1 MRTKRTVRHSAEVIV
16 VGLGAMG
23 SAALYQ
29 LAKRGIK
36 VTGIDR
42 FAPPHDRG
50 SSHGESRI
58 TRQAIGEG
66 EEYVPFALRSHEI
79 WRELEADT
87 GRSLF
92 SPIGGLI
99 IGRRTDSGIHG
110 HADFIGRTIAAARQ
124 FRIEH
129 EVLTPGEVTKRFP
142 QFRLA
147 GDETC
152 YYEPGAGFLR
162 PELCIETQIH
172 RARELGAVVRTG
184 ETVTRVTA
192 DGTSV
197 TVVTNIA
204 TYTAA
209 RIIVTAGAWVPQLL
223 GGIYAKV
230 LRIYPQ
236 TLYWFAPDDPA
247 VFTPERF
254 PIFIWRHGAGED
266 DHFYGFP
273 VVGEGVKLATEQ
285 FTHTIEPDDA
295 REESS
300 AGDAQRMHDAQVRG
314 RLLGVSS
321 RCVHAVRCL
330 YTVTPGFGFL
340 IDRHPEWEQ
349 VLVASPC
356 SGHGFK
362 HSAAIG
368 EALAERVTNGT
379 SRLDLTPFS
388 LAGTIA
394 RRFP

>member
-1 MRTKRTVRHSAEVIV
+1 MTGRSDVIV

-29 LAKRGIK
+29 LARRGVA

-42 FAPPHDRG
+42 FTPPHDRG

-99 IGRRTDSGIHG
+99 VGRHTDAGLHG
-110 HADFIGRTIAAARQ
+110 QADFIGRTIAAARR

-129 EVLTPGEVTKRFP
+129 EVLTPGDVTKRFP

-162 PELCIETQIH
+162 PELCVAAQLD
-172 RARELGAVVRTG
+172 RARALGAAVRTG
-184 ETVTRVTA
+184 EAVTRVTA
-192 DGTSV
+192 DATSV
-197 TVVTNIA
+197 TVVTSAA
-204 TYTAA
+204 TYTAG
-209 RIIVTAGAWVPQLL
+209 RVVVTAGAWAPLLL
-223 GGIYAKV
+223 GGAYAKV
-230 LRIYPQ
+230 LRVYPQ
-236 TLYWFAPDDPA
+236 TLYWFAPDDA
-247 VFTPERF
+247 TAFTPERF
-254 PIFIWRHGAGED
+254 PIFIWRHGAGEP
-266 DHFYGFP
+266 DHFYGIP
-273 VVGEGVKLATEQ
+273 VVGEGVKLGTEQ
-285 FTHTIEPDDA
+285 FTRTIEPDAA
-295 REESS
+295 RQAPSP
-300 AGDAQRMHDAQVRG
+300 ADAQRMYEAQVRG

-321 RCVHAVRCL
+321 RCVRAVTCL
-330 YTVTPGFGFL
+330 YTVAPGFGFL
-340 IDRHPEWEQ
+340 IDRHPEWER

-356 SGHGFK
+356 SGHGFN

-368 EALAERVTNGT
+368 EAIAEHAIEGT

-388 LAGTIA
+388 LGRFGTLIQESA
-394 RRFP
+394 P

>member
-1 MRTKRTVRHSAEVIV
+1 MNALHSTDVIV

-29 LAKRGIK
+29 LARRG
-36 VTGIDR
+36 VRATGIDR
-42 FAPPHDRG
+42 FTPPHDRG

-92 SPIGGLI
+92 SQIGGLI

-110 HADFIGRTIAAARQ
+110 HGDFVGRTIAAAER
-124 FRIEH
+124 FNIDH
-129 EVLTPGEVTKRFP
+129 EVLEPAEVMRRFP

-152 YYEPGAGFLR
+152 YFEPGAGFLR
-162 PELCIETQIH
+162 PELCVATQLD
-172 RARELGAVVRTG
+172 RARELGAAVRTG
-184 ETVTRVTA
+184 ETVIRVTA

-197 TVVTNIA
+197 TVTTDA
-204 TYTAA
+204 GTYSAA
-209 RIIVTAGAWVPQLL
+209 RAIVTAGAWASQLL
-223 GGIYAKV
+223 GGAYAKM
-230 LRIYPQ
+230 LRVYPQ
-236 TLYWFAPDDPA
+236 TLYWFAAHDEMA
-247 VFTPERF
+247 FTPGRF
-254 PIFIWRHGAGED
+254 PIFIWRHSAGEN

-273 VVGEGVKLATEQ
+273 VVGQGVKLATEQ
-285 FTHTIEPDDA
+285 FTDTIDPNQVRPA
-295 REESS
+295 PS
-300 AGDAQRMHDAQVRG
+300 AADAQRMHEAQVRG

-321 RCVHAVRCL
+321 RCVRAVTCL

-340 IDRHPEWEQ
+340 IDRHPEWEN

-368 EALAERVTNGT
+368 EALAERAMTGA
-379 SRLDLTPFS
+379 SRLDLAPFS
-388 LAGTIA
+388 WA
-394 RRFP
+394 RFGV

>member
-1 MRTKRTVRHSAEVIV
+1 MTASRDVIV

-23 SAALYQ
+23 SAALHQ
-29 LAKRGIK
+29 LACRGIN

-110 HADFIGRTIAAARQ
+110 HADFIGRTIAAAKR

-129 EVLTPGEVTKRFP
+129 EVLTPSEVTKRFP
-142 QFRLA
+142 QFQLA

-162 PELCIETQIH
+162 PEECVATQLD
-172 RARELGAVVRTG
+172 RARALGAGVRTG
-184 ETVTRVTA
+184 ETVTRVTGDA
-192 DGTSV
+192 TSV
-197 TVVTNIA
+197 TVVTNAA
-204 TYTAA
+204 TYSAG
-209 RIIVTAGAWVPQLL
+209 RVIVTAGAWVPQLL
-223 GGIYAKV
+223 GGAYAKV
-230 LRIYPQ
+230 LRVYPQ
-236 TLYWFAPDDPA
+236 TLYWFTPDDAAAFMPG
-247 VFTPERF
+247 RF
-254 PIFIWRHGAGED
+254 PIFIWRPGAGED

-273 VVGEGVKLATEQ
+273 IVGEGVKLATER
-285 FTHTIEPDDA
+285 FTRTIEPDDA
-295 REESS
+295 RQVPS
-300 AGDAQRMHDAQVRG
+300 AADAPRMHESQVRG
-314 RLLGVSS
+314 HLLGVSS
-321 RCVHAVRCL
+321 RCIRAVTCL
-330 YTVTPGFGFL
+330 YTVAPGFGFV
-340 IDRHPEWEQ
+340 IDRHPDWEH

-356 SGHGFK
+356 SGDGFK

-368 EALAERVTNGT
+368 EALAERVINGT

-388 LAGTIA
+388 LA
-394 RRFP
+394 RFGPGL

>member
-1 MRTKRTVRHSAEVIV
+1 MSGRRSADVIV
-16 VGLGAMG
+16 IGLGAMG

-29 LAKRGIK
+29 LARRGVA

-42 FAPPHDRG
+42 FAPPHNRG

-110 HADFIGRTIAAARQ
+110 HADFVGRTIAAAQR
-124 FRIEH
+124 FDIEH
-129 EVLTPGEVTKRFP
+129 EVLTPGEVTTRFP

-162 PELCIETQIH
+162 PELCIATQLD
-172 RARELGAVVRTG
+172 RARALGAIIRTG
-184 ETVTRVTA
+184 ESVTRLTA
-192 DGTSV
+192 DADSV
-197 TVVTNIA
+197 TVVTS
-204 TYTAA
+204 TGTHTAE
-209 RIIVTAGAWVPQLL
+209 RVVVTAGAWAPQLL
-223 GGIYAKV
+223 GGVYAKV
-230 LRIYPQ
+230 LRVYSQ
-236 TLYWFAPDDPA
+236 TLFWFAPDDDEA
-247 VFTPERF
+247 FTPGGF

-273 VVGEGVKLATEQ
+273 VIDEGVKLATEQ
-285 FTHTIEPDDA
+285 FTHTVEPDGDRPA
-295 REESS
+295 PP

-321 RCVHAVRCL
+321 RCVRAATCF
-330 YTVTPGFGFL
+330 YTVAPGFGFV
-340 IDRHPEWEQ
+340 IDRHPEWER

-368 EALAERVTNGT
+368 EALAERVTDGA

-388 LAGTIA
+388 LA
-394 RRFP
+394 RFA

>member
-1 MRTKRTVRHSAEVIV
+1 MSAHHSADVIV

-29 LAKRGIK
+29 LARRGIT

-42 FAPPHDRG
+42 FTPPHDRG

-87 GRSLF
+87 GRSLL

-110 HADFIGRTIAAARQ
+110 HADFIGRTIAAAER

-129 EVLTPGEVTKRFP
+129 EVLTPGEITTRFP

-162 PELCIETQIH
+162 PEECVATQLD
-172 RARELGAVVRTG
+172 RARALGAAVRTG
-184 ETVTRVTA
+184 EAVTRVTA
-192 DGTSV
+192 DATSV
-197 TVVTNIA
+197 TVVTSAA
-204 TYTAA
+204 TYTAG
-209 RIIVTAGAWVPQLL
+209 RVIVNAGAWAPQLL
-223 GGIYAKV
+223 GSAYATV
-230 LRIYPQ
+230 LRVYPQ
-236 TLYWFAPDDPA
+236 TLYWFAPDDA
-247 VFTPERF
+247 TAFTPGRF

-273 VVGEGVKLATEQ
+273 VVGSGVKLATEQ
-285 FTHTIEPDDA
+285 FTHTIEPDDVRQA
-295 REESS
+295 PS
-300 AGDAQRMHDAQVRG
+300 AADAQRMHEAQVRG
-314 RLLGVSS
+314 RLVGVSP
-321 RCVHAVRCL
+321 RCIRAVTCL
-330 YTVTPGFGFL
+330 YTVTPGFGFV
-340 IDRHPEWEQ
+340 IDRHPQWEH

-368 EALAERVTNGT
+368 EALAERAIDGT

-388 LAGTIA
+388 LARFGTN
-394 RRFP
+394 P

>member
-1 MRTKRTVRHSAEVIV
+1 MTAASDVIV

-29 LAKRGIK
+29 LARRGIT

-42 FAPPHDRG
+42 FTPPHDRG

-110 HADFIGRTIAAARQ
+110 HADFIGRTIAAAKR

-162 PELCIETQIH
+162 PELCVATQLD
-172 RARELGAVVRTG
+172 RARALGAVVRTG
-184 ETVTRVTA
+184 EAVTRVTA
-192 DGTSV
+192 DATSV
-197 TVVTNIA
+197 TVVTNAA
-204 TYTAA
+204 TYTA
-209 RIIVTAGAWVPQLL
+209 RRLIVTAGAWVPQLL
-223 GGIYAKV
+223 GGAFAKV
-230 LRIYPQ
+230 LRVYPQ
-236 TLYWFAPDDPA
+236 TLYWFAPDDAAAFAPG
-247 VFTPERF
+247 RF

-285 FTHTIEPDDA
+285 FTHTIDPDDVRAGADAGRCAADA
-295 REESS
+295 RGASAWTPPGCESS
-300 AGDAQRMHDAQVRG
+300 LLTRGDVPLHGDARVRL
-314 RLLGVSS
+314 R
-321 RCVHAVRCL
+321 
-330 YTVTPGFGFL
+330 
-340 IDRHPEWEQ
+340 DRS
-349 VLVASPC
+349 AS
-356 SGHGFK
+356 
-362 HSAAIG
+362 
-368 EALAERVTNGT
+368 
-379 SRLDLTPFS
+379 
-388 LAGTIA
+388 
-394 RRFP
+394 

>member
-1 MRTKRTVRHSAEVIV
+1 MTGRSDVIV

-29 LAKRGIK
+29 LAKRGI
-36 VTGIDR
+36 TAIGIDR
-42 FAPPHDRG
+42 FTPPHDRG

-66 EEYVPFALRSHEI
+66 EEYVPFALRSHEV

-110 HADFIGRTIAAARQ
+110 HADFIGRTIAAAKE
-124 FRIEH
+124 FRVEH
-129 EVLTPGEVTKRFP
+129 EVLSPGEVTRRFP

-162 PELCIETQIH
+162 PELCIETQID
-172 RARELGAVVRTG
+172 RARALGATVRTG

-192 DGTSV
+192 DATSV
-197 TVVTNIA
+197 TVVTNAA
-204 TYTAA
+204 TYAAA
-209 RIIVTAGAWVPQLL
+209 RVIVTAGAWLPQLL
-223 GGIYAKV
+223 GGAFAKV
-230 LRIYPQ
+230 LRVYPQ
-236 TLYWFAPDDPA
+236 TLYWFAPDDA
-247 VFTPERF
+247 AAFRPERF
-254 PIFIWRHGAGED
+254 PIFIWRHGAGEH

-285 FTHTIEPDDA
+285 FTHTVDPDDA
-295 REESS
+295 REAPS
-300 AGDAQRMHDAQVRG
+300 AGDAQRMHEAQVGG

-321 RCVHAVRCL
+321 RCVRAVTCL
-330 YTVTPGFGFL
+330 YTVTPEFGFL

-368 EALAERVTNGT
+368 EALAERATTGT
-379 SRLDLTPFS
+379 SRLDLAPFS
-388 LAGTIA
+388 LA
-394 RRFP
+394 RFRKELRDTP